1 MKHNLKLGDLTRA
14 ALERLLQDAL
24 LEGDDDVKDRASK
37 LATKEREDLADL
49 HDEKGD
55 SKAPEV
61 DDDDLPE
68 PFRKSADEDEE
79 EDDEDEDKEEN
90 TRDERVKSPFTDKKK
105 KSPMKGEKPSFPF
118 KKKGG

>member
-1 MKHNLKLGDLTRA
+1 MKHTLKLGDLTRA

-24 LEGDDDVKDRASK
+24 ADGDDDVKERASK
-37 LATKEREDLADL
+37 LADKDRNDLADL
-49 HDEKGD
+49 HEEKGD

-68 PFRKSADEDEE
+68 PFRKSVEE
-79 EDDEDEDKEEN
+79 DEDEDEDEGKN
-90 TRDERVKSPFTDKKK
+90 TRDKPVKSPFKDKKK